1 MAFTSLKSKISNLLN
16 RDTSTLK
23 SDLKTENAKSFTEK
37 QKAEEAVDRRDIGL
51 GEVPLE
57 KIVGSVGR
65 YHDFDSQFR
74 LKKEHES
81 SKFKRI
87 RETMQ
92 MNKVL
97 PPVDLYKIKE
107 EYYVLDG
114 NHRVAASR
122 ELGRQTV
129 DAHIVEYLPSKSTLE
144 NILYREKANFEFST
158 GLSNKLELTEVGQ
171 FGWLLEQ
178 IKEHQTSLEQLTAS
192 QTSLKGAAEDWY
204 NTVYMP
210 LVDIIEHG
218 GLEKAFPKRTLAD
231 LYVYI
236 SYHQWHKGREE
247 RKYGGKLD
255 ELIPNSMEKFRVK
268 VLEDS
273 EHPFPEMKQV
283 TTAFIMISV
292 KPELEQ
298 EIVEKLYAY
307 DEVKELHYVP
317 VDFDVI
323 AKIVLER
330 DLLSSESEVVRQFVQ
345 GKVRRI
351 PGVTW
356 TQTIITLA
364 SKIKIE

>member
-1 MAFTSLKSKISNLLN
+1 MAFTSLKSIISNLLN
-16 RDTSTLK
+16 KGASPAK
-23 SDLKTENAKSFTEK
+23 SGPGTENAKSFTEK

-51 GEVPLE
+51 GEVPLG

-65 YHDFDSQFR
+65 YHDFDGQFR
-74 LKKEHES
+74 LTKDHQS
-81 SKFKRI
+81 NKFKRI
-87 RETMQ
+87 KETMEK
-92 MNKVL
+92 NIVL
-97 PPVDLYKIKE
+97 PPVDLYKIKD

-114 NHRVAASR
+114 NHRVAAA
-122 ELGRQTV
+122 RQLQQSTI
-129 DAHIVEYLPSKSTLE
+129 AAYIVEYLPSKQTLE
-144 NILYREKANFEFST
+144 NILYREKTNFELNT
-158 GLSNKLELTEVGQ
+158 GLSDKVELTEVGQ

-178 IKEHQTSLEQLTAS
+178 IKKHQTSLEQLTAT

-210 LVDIIEHG
+210 LVDIIKHY
-218 GLEKAFPKRTLAD
+218 GLEKAFPRRTLAD

-268 VLEDS
+268 VMEHSD
-273 EHPFPEMKQV
+273 HPFPEMKQV

-292 KPELEQ
+292 KPELEK

-345 GKVRRI
+345 EKVRRI

-364 SKIKIE
+364 SKIKNQ

>member
-1 MAFTSLKSKISNLLN
+1 MGFHGMPAKRQDNWY
-16 RDTSTLK
+16 DT
-23 SDLKTENAKSFTEK
+23 
-37 QKAEEAVDRRDIGL
+37 I
-51 GEVPLE
+51 
-57 KIVGSVGR
+57 
-65 YHDFDSQFR
+65 
-74 LKKEHES
+74 
-81 SKFKRI
+81 
-87 RETMQ
+87 
-92 MNKVL
+92 
-97 PPVDLYKIKE
+97 
-107 EYYVLDG
+107 
-114 NHRVAASR
+114 
-122 ELGRQTV
+122 
-129 DAHIVEYLPSKSTLE
+129 YLPL
-144 NILYREKANFEFST
+144 I
-158 GLSNKLELTEVGQ
+158 
-171 FGWLLEQ
+171 
-178 IKEHQTSLEQLTAS
+178 
-192 QTSLKGAAEDWY
+192 
-204 NTVYMP
+204 
-210 LVDIIEHG
+210 DIIKYC

-236 SYHQWHKGREE
+236 SYHHWHEGREE
-247 RKYGGKLD
+247 RKYGGNLD

-268 VLEDS
+268 VMEQS

-292 KPELEQ
+292 KPELEK

-364 SKIKIE
+364 SKIKTE

>member
-1 MAFTSLKSKISNLLN
+1 M
-16 RDTSTLK
+16 
-23 SDLKTENAKSFTEK
+23 E
-37 QKAEEAVDRRDIGL
+37 
-51 GEVPLE
+51 
-57 KIVGSVGR
+57 
-65 YHDFDSQFR
+65 
-74 LKKEHES
+74 
-81 SKFKRI
+81 
-87 RETMQ
+87 
-92 MNKVL
+92 MNKIL
-97 PPVDLYKIKE
+97 PPVDLYKIKD

-114 NHRVAASR
+114 NHRVAAA
-122 ELGRQTV
+122 RQLQQPTIA
-129 DAHIVEYLPSKSTLE
+129 AHVVEYLPSKQTLE
-144 NILYREKANFEFST
+144 NILYREKTNFELST
-158 GLSNKLELTEVGQ
+158 GLANKLELTEVGQ

-178 IKEHQTSLEQLTAS
+178 IKEHQTSLAQLTAS
-192 QTSLKGAAEDWY
+192 QASLKGAAEDWY
-204 NTVYMP
+204 HTVYMP
-210 LVDIIEHG
+210 LVDIIKHG

-236 SYHQWHKGREE
+236 SYHQWHKGRED

-268 VLEDS
+268 VMEQS

-292 KPELEQ
+292 TPELEQ

-307 DEVKELHYVP
+307 EEVKELHYVP

-345 GKVRRI
+345 RKVRRI

-364 SKIKIE
+364 SKIKNR